1 MKNNIYIKS
10 IEHEICSLKHEV
22 QVYEK
27 DVKELTEAIAISDLQ
42 IQSAIFAKDNYTSA
56 LNEYKEKLKI
66 SKEKLDILEK
76 IKYRAEN

>member
-1 MKNNIYIKS
+1 MKNNIYIKL
-10 IEHEICSLKHEV
+10 IEHEICSLKDEI

-27 DVKELTEAIAISDLQ
+27 DVKELTDAITISDLQ
-42 IQSAIFAKDNYTSA
+42 IQSAIFAKDNYASA

-66 SKEKLDILEK
+66 SKEKLNILEK